1 MEFLQKK
8 LLIVG
13 VDKYNPVSEGVIS
26 NLEKMGLRFDKMSFV
41 GEIKDEY
48 FDEIEHF
55 TQYELIVIVGME
67 RHMLGNNLSRLDD
80 YAFPHMVVVI
90 GDHFYSGMVE
100 GSDADKKAVSYCTK
114 QVNVDIGET
123 YFKKIGFGLH
133 KKTFLDEYQNMLIS
147 QESYSK
153 KSA

>member
-8 LLIVG
+8 LLMVG

-26 NLEKMGLRFDKMSFV
+26 NLEKMGLKFDKTSFV
-41 GEIKDEY
+41 GEIRDEH
-48 FDEIEHF
+48 FDETEHF
-55 TQYELIVIVGME
+55 TQYELIFIVGME
-67 RHMLGNNLSRLDD
+67 RHMLGNNLSRIDD

-90 GDHFYSGMVE
+90 GDYLYNGTVE
-100 GSDADKKAVSYCTK
+100 GSDADKKAVSYYIK

-123 YFKKIGFGLH
+123 YFKKVGFGLH

-147 QESYSK
+147 RESYTK